1 MCDGDDNGALW
12 KLEIHRC
19 EWWVKEK
26 ARAIWMRRKSS
37 WSSFRRIA
45 WFVDLDERTCRIRSA
60 LKISFRWTGKSA
72 ERGAVASREAH
83 NPLGPGFEPH

>member
-26 ARAIWMRRKSS
+26 ARAIWMRRKSL
-37 WSSFRRIA
+37 WSSFFQIA
-45 WFVDLDERTCRIRSA
+45 WFVNLDERTCRIRSA
-60 LKISFRWTGKSA
+60 LKISFRWTDDGRQSGSLSA
-72 ERGAVASREAH
+72 VRILTADRE
-83 NPLGPGFEPH
+83 

>member
-12 KLEIHRC
+12 KSEIHRC

-60 LKISFRWTGKSA
+60 LKISLDGHA
-72 ERGAVASREAH
+72 MAGDLAAC
-83 NPLGPGFEPH
+83 LL